1 MSTLITSPIF
11 INIGTDISNPF
22 SNVAGFPDVVVVFP
36 ANPGSVYVTSNST
49 EIGNS
54 IENTLPLYDN
64 SFAFIFSFKNFIL
77 SPICSLFNGICSYVS
92 LSMK

>member
-1 MSTLITSPIF
+1 MYSPVLVSTLITSPML

-54 IENTLPLYDN
+54 IENTFPLYDN
-64 SFAFIFSFKNFIL
+64 NFALIFS
-77 SPICSLFNGICSYVS
+77 
-92 LSMK
+92 

>member
-1 MSTLITSPIF
+1 MYSPVLVSTLITSPML

-49 EIGNS
+49 EI
-54 IENTLPLYDN
+54 P
-64 SFAFIFSFKNFIL
+64 
-77 SPICSLFNGICSYVS
+77 
-92 LSMK
+92 